1 MLRKSRKYLRFIN
14 VQVLEHSTGS
24 SRMSKVYKSIIIILA
39 LITIISYALGVFA
52 RSANAEEPTN
62 VISGSDFVQQIY
74 ISGTYTNVTYYS
86 VVVKQPK
93 ALEPCNIVPISGN
106 PVIKQ
111 KRNNRC
117 DGVVFGAKGDTIG
130 FWYSN
135 LLNGNLA
142 LATYI
147 LTD

>member
-1 MLRKSRKYLRFIN
+1 
-14 VQVLEHSTGS
+14 
-24 SRMSKVYKSIIIILA
+24 MSKVYKSIIIILA
-39 LITIISYALGVFA
+39 LVTIISYALGVFA
-52 RSANAEEPTN
+52 QSANAEEPTN
-62 VISGSDFVQQIY
+62 VIAGSDFVQQIY

-117 DGVVFGAKGDTIG
+117 NGVVFGAKGDTIG